1 MMLDRRRFL
10 YLSAATIVLAGIP
23 ISLRMLDD
31 DGEHLDQVEKRLFGQ
46 IGHEYFTRFPIE
58 QDIHS
63 LRKNV
68 EPENPDKMRAR
79 ILADFA
85 NGDSVVVAGW
95 HLSRTETRMIALIAL
110 TKGYLS
116 DVKELHS

>member
-1 MMLDRRRFL
+1 MLDRRRFL

-31 DGEHLDQVEKRLFGQ
+31 DGWHLDQVERRLFGQ
-46 IGHEYFTRFPIE
+46 IGHEYFTELPME
-58 QDIHS
+58 KDVHS

-68 EPENPDKMRAR
+68 EPENPQRMRAR

-85 NGDSVVVAGW
+85 NGDSLVLAGW
-95 HLSRTETRMIALIAL
+95 HLSRTEARMIALIAL

-116 DVKELHS
+116 DVKERHS

>member
-1 MMLDRRRFL
+1 MLDRRRFL

-23 ISLRMLDD
+23 ISLRILDD
-31 DGEHLDQVEKRLFGQ
+31 DGWHLDQVEKRLFGQ
-46 IGHEYFTRFPIE
+46 IGREYFTEFPME
-58 QDIHS
+58 KDVQS

-68 EPENPDKMRAR
+68 EPENPETMRAR

-85 NGDSVVVAGW
+85 NGNSLVVAGW

-116 DVKELHS
+116 DVKERHS

>member
-1 MMLDRRRFL
+1 MLDRRRFL

-31 DGEHLDQVEKRLFGQ
+31 DGWHLDQVERRLFGQ
-46 IGHEYFTRFPIE
+46 IGREYFTDFPME
-58 QDIHS
+58 KDLLS
-63 LRKNV
+63 LRKNA
-68 EPENPDKMRAR
+68 EPEHPDIMRAR

-85 NGDSVVVAGW
+85 NGDSLVVAGW
-95 HLSRTETRMIALIAL
+95 HLSRTEVRMIALIAL

-116 DVKELHS
+116 EVTGRYS